1 MELTLRYYNY
11 YLHKENPFDESI
23 AIETMQNLE
32 NEINIRF
39 KESSVGYK
47 LVNYEIIKIDSETTF
62 NEIIEPTI
70 NLTYNKLFK
79 NVNLEYI
86 DAIKSYQ
93 KGDNKNC
100 LIKCLNSLESTLKI
114 ICDEKGWNYKDNDT
128 SNKLLNI
135 CFENELISKKMQS
148 EFTSL
153 RSLLESGIAP
163 VRNHYAG
170 HGKGKE
176 KIIVNDF
183 LARYAFNITGSC
195 ILLLIEISEISSDL
209 M

>member
-1 MELTLRYYNY
+1 
-11 YLHKENPFDESI
+11 
-23 AIETMQNLE
+23 
-32 NEINIRF
+32 
-39 KESSVGYK
+39 
-47 LVNYEIIKIDSETTF
+47 
-62 NEIIEPTI
+62 
-70 NLTYNKLFK
+70 
-79 NVNLEYI
+79 
-86 DAIKSYQ
+86 
-93 KGDNKNC
+93 
-100 LIKCLNSLESTLKI
+100 
-114 ICDEKGWNYKDNDT
+114 
-128 SNKLLNI
+128 
-135 CFENELISKKMQS
+135 MQS

-170 HGKGKE
+170 HEKGKE